1 MPASLGIEPN
11 GLCLLRLSGTVLADE
26 FTTMQ
31 NLLGKEIDAGAK
43 PCVLAI
49 LENFEGWERGAAWGN
64 LDFQYW
70 RSNEIAKIAIVA
82 DPRWETEAMAF
93 AGSGTRRAPV
103 KFFPAGAQE
112 AARDWLSE

>member
-11 GLCLLRLSGTVLADE
+11 GTFLLRLSGTLEAPE

-31 NLLGKEIDAGAK
+31 NLLGKEIDAGVK
-43 PCVLAI
+43 PSILAI

-64 LDFQYW
+64 LDFMYW
-70 RSNEIAKIAIVA
+70 RSNEIARIAIVA

-93 AGSGTRRAPV
+93 AGAGTRSAPV
-103 KFFPAGAQE
+103 KFFSTGSQE
-112 AARDWLSE
+112 AARDWLAE